1 MVGGNVLEISLWMVA
16 DWGNG
21 GVVEWWLVTRGD
33 GMVVWRLH
41 QILSVRIVFSG
52 TCDDSKLEV
61 RGGTRG
67 PPSSL

>member
-1 MVGGNVLEISLWMVA
+1 MVA

-41 QILSVRIVFSG
+41 QILSVRIVFKG

-61 RGGTRG
+61 RGGARE
-67 PPSSL
+67 PPSSM